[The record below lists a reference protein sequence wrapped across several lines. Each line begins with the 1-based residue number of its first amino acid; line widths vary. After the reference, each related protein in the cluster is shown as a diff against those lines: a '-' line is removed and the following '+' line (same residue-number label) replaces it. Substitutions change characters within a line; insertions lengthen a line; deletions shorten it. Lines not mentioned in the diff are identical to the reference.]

1 MTASQK
7 NIKFI
12 KTISELGAGTRG
24 ASKGYLALENAA
36 KSKKSKLL
44 SKFPT
49 IEIINKNN
57 VLIHEPKFEF
67 AKRIKE
73 LSHVFSDLSS
83 TVKQQL
89 NNDIFPIL
97 ISGDHSSA
105 LGTIAGIKATYP
117 NKNVGVIWIDAHADV
132 HTPYTS
138 PSGNMHGMPLAAS
151 LGLNHILLNGNQPH
165 QEVIK
170 LWNSLKNLE
179 GIFPKL
185 KPEHLV
191 YVGVRDKE
199 WQEEKV
205 IKELN
210 IQEYT
215 VDFVREHGGEETA
228 KSVIQRLINA
238 DLIYISFDVDV
249 LDDSLSKGT
258 GTPVEKGLFLKEIKT
273 LLNTLIK
280 HEKVCCFEMVEINPS
295 LDDKGNKMGEMAFE
309 ILEGLVNQLTQL
321 SG

>member
-1 MTASQK
+1 MTASNK
-7 NIKFI
+7 YIKFI
-12 KTISELGAGTRG
+12 KTSSELGAGTRG

-44 SKFPT
+44 SKFAT
-49 IEIINKNN
+49 IEINDKNN
-57 VLIHEPKFEF
+57 ALINEPKFEF

-73 LSHVFSDLSS
+73 LSNIFSDLSS

-89 NNDIFPIL
+89 NNNIFPIL
-97 ISGDHSSA
+97 ISGDHSSS
-105 LGTIAGIKATYP
+105 LGTIAGIKAAYP

-165 QEVIK
+165 QEVIN
-170 LWNSLKNLE
+170 LWNNLKNLE

-191 YVGVRDKE
+191 YVGVRDPE
-199 WQEEKV
+199 WQEKKI
-205 IKELN
+205 IKELK

-215 VDFVREHGGEETA
+215 VDFVRKHGGIETA

-249 LDDSLSKGT
+249 LDDSLSRGT
-258 GTPVEKGLFLKEIKT
+258 GTPVEKGLFLKEAKN
-273 LLNTLIK
+273 LLNTLIR

-309 ILEGLVNQLTQL
+309 ILEDLISQI
-321 SG
+321 S

>member
-1 MTASQK
+1 MMPSQK

-24 ASKGYLALENAA
+24 ASKGYLALEKAA
-36 KSKKSKLL
+36 QAKESELL
-44 SKFPT
+44 SRFST
-49 IEIINKNN
+49 IEIVDKND
-57 VLIHEPKFEF
+57 VLNQEPKFKF

-73 LSHVFSDLSS
+73 LSYVFSDLSS
-83 TVKQQL
+83 TVKHQL
-89 NNDIFPIL
+89 NNHIFPIL

-105 LGTIAGIKATYP
+105 LGTIAGVKANYP
-117 NKNVGVIWIDAHADV
+117 NKNIGVIWIDAHADV

-151 LGLNHILLNGNQPH
+151 LGLNHILPNGNQPH
-165 QEVIK
+165 QEVIN

-179 GIFPKL
+179 GVFPKL

-191 YVGVRDKE
+191 YVGVRDTE
-199 WQEEKV
+199 WQEKKV
-205 IKELN
+205 IKELK

-215 VDFVREHGGEETA
+215 VDFVRKHGGEETA
-228 KSVIQRLINA
+228 KSAIQRLINA

-258 GTPVEKGLFLKEIKT
+258 GTPVEKGLFLKEVKN

-309 ILEGLVNQLTQL
+309 ILEDLINQI
-321 SG
+321 S

>member
-1 MTASQK
+1 MMPSQK

-24 ASKGYLALENAA
+24 ASKGYLALEKAA
-36 KSKKSKLL
+36 KAKESELL
-44 SKFPT
+44 SRFST
-49 IEIINKNN
+49 IEIVDKND
-57 VLIHEPKFEF
+57 VLNQEPKFKF

-73 LSHVFSDLSS
+73 LSYVFSDLSS
-83 TVKQQL
+83 TVKHQL
-89 NNDIFPIL
+89 NNHIFPIL

-105 LGTIAGIKATYP
+105 LGTIAGVKANYP
-117 NKNVGVIWIDAHADV
+117 NKNIGVIWIDAHADV

-151 LGLNHILLNGNQPH
+151 LGLNHILPNGNQPH
-165 QEVIK
+165 QEVIN

-179 GIFPKL
+179 GVFPKL

-191 YVGVRDKE
+191 YVGVRDTE
-199 WQEEKV
+199 WQEKKV
-205 IKELN
+205 IKELK

-215 VDFVREHGGEETA
+215 VDFVRKHGGEETA
-228 KSVIQRLINA
+228 KSAIQRLINA

-258 GTPVEKGLFLKEIKT
+258 GTPVEKGLFLKEVKN

-309 ILEGLVNQLTQL
+309 ILEDLINKI
-321 SG
+321 S